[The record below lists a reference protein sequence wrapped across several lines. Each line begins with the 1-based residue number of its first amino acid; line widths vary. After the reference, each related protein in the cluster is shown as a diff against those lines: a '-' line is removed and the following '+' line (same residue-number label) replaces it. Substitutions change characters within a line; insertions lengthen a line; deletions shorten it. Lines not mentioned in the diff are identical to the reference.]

1 MPHIQPTVP
10 APLRTDNPQVA
21 CLPNHLRQFAVDQRF
36 DDYTPI
42 DHAVWRYIMK
52 QAVHILKEHAHRV
65 YFTGL
70 LNTGINLEAIP
81 RIEDMNDILG
91 KIGWGAVAV
100 DGFIPPA
107 AFMEFQAYKVLV
119 IACDMRQIN
128 HIEYTPAP
136 DIVHEAA
143 GHAPIIVDGE
153 YADYLNR
160 FGQVGTRAMSS
171 KKDFELYEAIRRLS
185 ILKEAPDT
193 DPIEVERAL
202 KEVLDRQA
210 NLGEPSEMAR
220 LSRLHWWTVEYG
232 LIGTMET
239 PKIYG
244 AGLLSSI
251 GEAVSCLEENV
262 KKIPYDLNAA
272 TYAFDITT
280 KQPQL
285 FVTPDFKHL
294 NNVLDQFVATMAY
307 TVGGSEGLT
316 KAIECGNVCS
326 CAFSSGLQLT
336 GPFSELIAGRDGQPI
351 YLRTTGPSAIAYDH
365 KQVEGHGKEYHADGF
380 GSPVGRLTGVPQPL
394 ETMSDSQLRD
404 QKIETGKDVT
414 LSFEGGI
421 KVTGHLERIERRNG
435 KIILMIFTACKV
447 THGGRVLFKPEWGT
461 YDMAVGEKIV
471 SVFSGAAD
479 KDAYDQVPLVSR
491 QRTIKVTHDEAA
503 RKLHA
508 LYQQIRDIRDHKRP
522 YDELNG
528 LWSDLK
534 ANHPHDWL
542 ASMEILEILF
552 KKSLFSE
559 LRLEIKQSLDAKAA
573 SRPELAKLITDGL
586 LLIV

>member
-1 MPHIQPTVP
+1 MPHVQPTVP

-21 CLPNHLRQFAVDQRF
+21 RLPNHLRQFAVDQRF
-36 DDYTPI
+36 DDYTPV

-70 LNTGINLEAIP
+70 LNTGINLDAIP
-81 RIEDMNDILG
+81 RIEDMNGILG

-160 FGQVGTRAMSS
+160 FGQVGSRAMSS
-171 KKDFELYEAIRRLS
+171 KKDFELYESIRRLS
-185 ILKEAPDT
+185 ILKEAPDS
-193 DPIEVERAL
+193 DPKEVERAL

-210 NLGEPSEMAR
+210 NLGEPSEMAC

-232 LIGTMET
+232 LIGTMEN

-262 KKIPYDLNAA
+262 TKIPYDLNAA
-272 TYAFDITT
+272 AYAFDITT

-294 NNVLDQFVATMAY
+294 NKVLDQFVATMAY

-326 CAFSSGLQLT
+326 CQFSSGLQVT
-336 GPFSELIAGRDGQPI
+336 GPFSELITGRDGQPI
-351 YLRTTGPSAIAYDH
+351 YLRTTGPSALAYDH
-365 KQVEGHGKEYHADGF
+365 KQVEGHGRECHADGF
-380 GSPVGRLTGVPQPL
+380 GSPVGRLAGVIQPL

-435 KIILMIFTACKV
+435 RIILMIFSACKV

-461 YDMAVGEKIV
+461 YDMAVGEKVV

-479 KDAYDQVPLVSR
+479 KDAYDQVPLISR
-491 QRTIKVTHDEAA
+491 QRTIKVTHDDRA

-522 YDELNG
+522 YDELHG

-534 ANHPHDWL
+534 TNHSQDWL

-552 KKSLFSE
+552 KKSLYPE

-573 SRPELAKLITDGL
+573 SRPELTKLITDGL
-586 LLIV
+586 FLIA